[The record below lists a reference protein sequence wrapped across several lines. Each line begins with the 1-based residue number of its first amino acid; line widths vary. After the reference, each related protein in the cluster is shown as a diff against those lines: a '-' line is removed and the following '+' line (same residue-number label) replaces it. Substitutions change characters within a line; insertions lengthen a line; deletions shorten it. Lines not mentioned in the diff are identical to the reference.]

1 MPRVAL
7 LPALLWVLTSW
18 ALDVTT
24 AWRVREAHSHSKTRN
39 LDSVYMNPQSSVA
52 LRVGAAGTL
61 LSSWIL
67 NDCNIQHFSDGGL
80 LVTGHKCEDIPIVN
94 MTSWPVP
101 ATEIALYHT
110 SVTSLQPNAYHA
122 YGPISQVTKLEII
135 QNKIY
140 AIKPHAFNG
149 FPNVTFLSLSD
160 NPIKFLSSESF
171 RGLDSLKVLV
181 LFRTRLH
188 EFSTVIASVNPGVLP
203 KLEILN
209 LGNTAL
215 HRIDEH
221 DLVPM
226 ENSSLKHIQF
236 HLCDNL
242 AYIHPQALKPL
253 KHLEGFYLRDNL
265 NMKVENI
272 IDVISNITQET
283 FRIIDVSQP
292 VYKAVPYRILE
303 SVARTAAE
311 VIIFIR
317 MTDYTVTK
325 DSFPP
330 MNRVKCLVLES
341 GKIREFKANAL
352 QNLPNLEEVSFRR
365 NLFLGVPPGLLAP
378 RIKFLDLSGYDRGF
392 VQLDLPDYVFSK
404 MVNLREMYLRYKAL
418 PSLTE
423 FTFWGLKNLETLDMK
438 QCSIDSLPQGVFH
451 HLTNLKHLDLSDNP
465 VFRIGSTFSPHIFQG
480 MTNLNSLILSNT
492 KISDMAKAVSF
503 SDLTSLEYLDV
514 SNNSIVTVPKEV
526 FISGVNLKHL
536 DLSRNIIDRWS
547 PLPSSL
553 MNLQILDLS
562 SNRLRHFR
570 TDVINGFNRLRTL
583 DVSKNP
589 FACTCGITPFLE
601 WTKTSNVTLINLA
614 YEELHS
620 CSEPRDMAGRHIRSV
635 LPHLQKICKPTILI
649 SIMCVAILV
658 LVFVILLVS
667 GYIYRRRFELWLQ
680 TQSAMSSSANRA
692 YIYDAFVSYSNSDT
706 QWVISRLLPQL
717 ECSTI
722 SNLKLCVYD
731 RDFVAGRNISECIL
745 DSIKHSRKII
755 LVLSNSFL
763 QSPWCRFE
771 TDLAQ
776 YTLLEENRDA
786 FILLKIS
793 RLDET
798 LLSPKLNYLL
808 KTRVH
813 LSWTQTPKEEL
824 AFFSK
829 LHKALVDTRP
839 KSHLEKSIFPT
850 AHTPSVVPFFTRKLG
865 IFRKLKKSAGLV

>member
-404 MVNLREMYLRYKAL
+404 MVNLRE
-418 PSLTE
+418 
-423 FTFWGLKNLETLDMK
+423 
-438 QCSIDSLPQGVFH
+438 I
-451 HLTNLKHLDLSDNP
+451 
-465 VFRIGSTFSPHIFQG
+465 
-480 MTNLNSLILSNT
+480 
-492 KISDMAKAVSF
+492 
-503 SDLTSLEYLDV
+503 
-514 SNNSIVTVPKEV
+514 
-526 FISGVNLKHL
+526 
-536 DLSRNIIDRWS
+536 
-547 PLPSSL
+547 
-553 MNLQILDLS
+553 
-562 SNRLRHFR
+562 
-570 TDVINGFNRLRTL
+570 
-583 DVSKNP
+583 
-589 FACTCGITPFLE
+589 
-601 WTKTSNVTLINLA
+601 
-614 YEELHS
+614 
-620 CSEPRDMAGRHIRSV
+620 
-635 LPHLQKICKPTILI
+635 
-649 SIMCVAILV
+649 
-658 LVFVILLVS
+658 
-667 GYIYRRRFELWLQ
+667 
-680 TQSAMSSSANRA
+680 A

-763 QSPWCRFE
+763 QSPWCR
-771 TDLAQ
+771 TDSEALAAVLEKIVEVDIEGKKIPVQ
-776 YTLLEENRDA
+776 VFRTYGATYCKGVIYDIHTLQEDPQDEVLNLELESEKVRVVAARRLGKTNTAMLTFDGDKPPRSVLYGRRYMRVFPYMPKAVTCANCHRLGHKPDICPTATVCATCGNTHSENQSAD
-786 FILLKIS
+786 
-793 RLDET
+793 
-798 LLSPKLNYLL
+798 P
-808 KTRVH
+808 
-813 LSWTQTPKEEL
+813 PG
-824 AFFSK
+824 
-829 LHKALVDTRP
+829 KALVYIKEDWDQHQVDLSKYCDDNQEIVAVRTTVQRQVNVIFTSVYYRP
-839 KSHLEKSIFPT
+839 IRGKKHNYDHGWIGHLHSLYPKEQKLYGEDDQGRLLQQQQEVKDVTPAATTSLEK
-850 AHTPSVVPFFTRKLG
+850 
-865 IFRKLKKSAGLV
+865 AGNRMNDHCVSP